1 VEVLNLKKEAE
12 EKVIRETIAVLKNG
26 GLVIYPTETC
36 YGIAAD
42 ATNSGAVEKLLTY
55 KGDRRGKP
63 ISVAVTN
70 RAMASRY
77 VIINATATNLYQKF
91 LPGPLTV
98 VSASLGKVV
107 PALESV
113 GHTLGIR
120 IPNQPL
126 VRKLI
131 RRFGQPITA
140 TSANTS
146 GKKPPYS
153 LAELQKYTTVKRLGL
168 ISLFL
173 DAGRLP
179 LQPPSTVVD
188 TTLNE
193 PVILRQGE
201 ITIPDLP
208 GQNFVSNSEQETKNI
223 AIKILSQYRHLL
235 VSQSLIFALQGE
247 LGAGK
252 TRFVKGL
259 AEGLDIIANIN
270 SPTFV
275 LIKEYPFGAG
285 MLYHLDTWR
294 MANGEELAA
303 LGLTKMLQPGN
314 ILAIEWLQKVRPILE
329 RISPSKAPV
338 IWITIEALS
347 PTRRKIK
354 YQI

>member
-1 VEVLNLKKEAE
+1 MEVLNLKKETE
-12 EKVIRETIAVLKNG
+12 EKVIVKTIAVLQTG

-36 YGIAAD
+36 YGLGAA
-42 ATNSGAVEKLLTY
+42 AGNAAAVAKLLQY
-55 KGDRRGKP
+55 KGGRRGKP
-63 ISVAVTN
+63 VSVAVADQ
-70 RAMASRY
+70 AMAAQY
-77 VIINATATNLYQKF
+77 VIINSTAANLYQKF

-107 PALESV
+107 PTLESAS
-113 GHTLGIR
+113 HTLGIR
-120 IPNQPL
+120 IPNQTL

-153 LAELQKYTTVKRLGL
+153 LADLQKYTTAKRLGL

-208 GQNFVSNSEQETKNI
+208 GQNFISNSEAETKNI
-223 AIKILSQYRHLL
+223 AAQILSQYRNIL
-235 VSQSLIFALQGE
+235 VSKSLIFALQGE

-259 AEGLDIIANIN
+259 AEGLGLTANIN

-275 LIKEYPFGAG
+275 LIKEYPFATGL
-285 MLYHLDTWR
+285 LYHLDTWR

-329 RISPSKAPV
+329 KIPPATAQI

-347 PTRRKIK
+347 PSRRRIK
-354 YQI
+354 YQL